1 VSYPVGSELVTGE
14 AVALDLRSAA
24 LPSRAV
30 ALAVD
35 AVLQIALL
43 IVLALLAAAAS
54 IELSE
59 SAAAAIGLVT
69 LVLVTAVYPITF
81 ETVLRGRTPGKAAM
95 GLRVV
100 RDDGGPIG
108 FRQSL
113 VRGLSGAFL
122 EKPGI
127 TLFLLPVVCSLL
139 NRSNKRM
146 GDLLAGTVVVQERVG
161 SRGGPVATMPP
172 PLEAWA
178 RTLELSRLPDGLA
191 LSVRSF
197 VSRAGELTPA
207 AREDLGGRLVHA
219 VQQVTAPP
227 PPPGT
232 PGWAFLAAVLA
243 ERRRR
248 ETERLA
254 GPGGAPG
261 PAAPGYG
268 QPAQGQPYQ
277 GQPYQAPVAASAAG
291 PPAAEPEPTAPAPGP
306 APAPPPAAPERPGGF
321 ALPS

>member
-1 VSYPVGSELVTGE
+1 MSYPVDSGLVTGE
-14 AVALDLRSAA
+14 AVALDLRTAA

-30 ALAVD
+30 AFGVD
-35 AVLQIALL
+35 ALVQVLLLIALAM
-43 IVLALLAAAAS
+43 LATATS
-54 IELSE
+54 FSLSE
-59 SAAAAIGLVT
+59 AAGAVVALVV
-69 LVLVTAVYPITF
+69 LVLVTAVYPVAF
-81 ETVLRGRTPGKAAM
+81 ETLLRGRTPGKAAM

-108 FRQSL
+108 FRQAL

-127 TLFLLPVVCSLL
+127 TAFVLPVVCSLL
-139 NRSNKRM
+139 NARGKRM

-161 SRGGPVATMPP
+161 THGGAVAVMPP

-178 RTLELSRLPDGLA
+178 RTLELSRLPDTLA

-197 VSRAGELTPA
+197 VSRSGELTPA

-219 VQQVTAPP
+219 VLQVTAPP

-254 GPGGAPG
+254 GWAGGGQAGPGGGQAGPG
-261 PAAPGYG
+261 LPGAPAA
-268 QPAQGQPYQ
+268 
-277 GQPYQAPVAASAAG
+277 
-291 PPAAEPEPTAPAPGP
+291 GP
-306 APAPPPAAPERPGGF
+306 APAWSGGAPAGPPPAAAPPAAAPPAAAPSAAPERPGGF